1 MIVRR
6 TYLKNMSL
14 GPSMRSLR
22 SLTHPEYYDKVKLI
36 LRALG
41 LPNDS

>member
-1 MIVRR
+1 MPLLKINIVFCDLSSSFDAAA
-6 TYLKNMSL
+6 TA
-14 GPSMRSLR
+14 
-22 SLTHPEYYDKVKLI
+22 HPEYYDKVKLI